1 MGITLDGSV
10 YDILQT
16 NYGHHQEKH
25 ASTAVGITGLPL
37 RVEGGSFANT
47 YNLTLVCTT
56 SEITTLRTSFAKVAT
71 TGTPPTNRLNY
82 VDEEGVTWNPA
93 SSGGGNTGTGGYFVT
108 MGEPKPLTPLGWSSK
123 NRFSVQVVLQVYSA
137 NLNT

>member
-56 SEITTLRTSFAKVAT
+56 SEIATLRTSFAKVAT
-71 TGTPPTNRLNY
+71 TGTPPANRLNF
-82 VDEEGVTWNPA
+82 VDEESVQWSPA
-93 SSGGGNTGTGGYFVT
+93 SSGGGNVNTGVYFVS
-108 MGEPKPLTPLGWSSK
+108 MAEPKPLTPLGWSAK
-123 NRFSVQVVLQVYSA
+123 NRFSVQITLQVYSA
-137 NLNT
+137 NLSS